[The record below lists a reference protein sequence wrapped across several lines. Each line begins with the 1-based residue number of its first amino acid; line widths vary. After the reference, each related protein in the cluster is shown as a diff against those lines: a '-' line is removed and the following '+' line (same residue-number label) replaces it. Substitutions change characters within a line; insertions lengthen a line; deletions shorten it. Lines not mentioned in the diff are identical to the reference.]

1 MKAVRSFAVV
11 SLLVLSTAVVA
22 AQGLNVKVAT
32 FAPAN
37 STWHKALM
45 EMGATWARA
54 TEGRVKVTIYP
65 GGTQGSEA
73 ITVKL
78 MRPGVDQLQAA
89 LLMLPGLSEIDDSLD
104 VFGIP
109 FFFETDEELWHVV
122 EKLSPVLEQR
132 LEAKGFH
139 VLNWG
144 HGGWV
149 QLFSKRQI
157 RTLADLKQAKLFTTE
172 GNDKMVQWYKSNGF
186 QPVALS
192 ANDIPAQLKLR
203 TGMID
208 AAPSPPYGA
217 LVLQFFRDAPYMLDI
232 RVGPLLGATVI
243 TRNAWNKI
251 SEADRAKLLEA
262 AAAME
267 KRLRVDV
274 AQLDASSVAEM
285 QKRGLQVTRVEGRD
299 LAEFRSTAEKLAA
312 TMRGVMVPADI
323 YDMALNERNAFR
335 NARGPQRAFSSAVG
349 CESGGP
355 QRAFSN
361 AVGCSRGAAH

>member
-1 MKAVRSFAVV
+1 MKNVRCLTAAAVLLATTVIV
-11 SLLVLSTAVVA
+11 SA
-22 AQGLNVKVAT
+22 APLNVKLAT

-45 EMGATWARA
+45 EMGATWARV
-54 TEGRVKVTIYP
+54 TEGRVKLTIYP

-73 ITVKL
+73 VTVKL
-78 MRPGVDQLQAA
+78 MRPGVDQLQGA

-109 FFFETDEELWHVV
+109 FFFESDDELWHVV
-122 EKLSPVLEQR
+122 GKLSPLIKQR

-144 HGGWV
+144 NGGWV
-149 QLFSKRQI
+149 QLFSKREI
-157 RTLADLKQAKLFTTE
+157 RTLADLKQARLFTTE

-186 QPVALS
+186 QPVALA

-208 AAPSPPYGA
+208 TAPSPPYGA

-243 TRNAWNKI
+243 TRDAWSKI
-251 SEADRAKLLEA
+251 SEADRGKLLEA
-262 AAAME
+262 AAVME
-267 KRLRVDV
+267 KTLRIDV
-274 AQLDASSVAEM
+274 AKLDASSVAEM
-285 QKRGLQVTRVEGRD
+285 EKRGLKVTKVEGRD
-299 LAEFRSTAEKLAA
+299 LTEFRAAAEKLAA
-312 TMRGVMVPADI
+312 TMRGAMVPADI
-323 YDMALNERNAFR
+323 YDLAIKERNAFH
-335 NARGPQRAFSSAVG
+335 Q
-349 CESGGP
+349 
-355 QRAFSN
+355 
-361 AVGCSRGAAH
+361 SR